1 MSIARI
7 FPIAGSVL
15 LLSACGG
22 DGSST
27 PPSNMNSAPAITS
40 AGAASVA
47 ENTSGTAYTATAN
60 DPDGDTVTFS
70 IGGGADATLFSISG
84 AAVSFASPPDFENPG
99 DANTDNVYEIVI
111 TASDGAV
118 SSTLSVSITVTD
130 TADDFRVSRIAT
142 GLAQPLFVTGRGD
155 GTNRIFI
162 VEKGGQ
168 IETLDLD
175 TGLLATTPFLDIASS
190 ISTAG
195 EGGLLGLALAPDFS
209 TSGTF
214 YVYVTN
220 LSGDTE
226 VRRYQV
232 SSGDPNLADV
242 SSADVILTFAQPDDN
257 HNAGW
262 IGFDSAGLL
271 FIASGDGGGSGDPG
285 GNGQNT
291 STLLGAMLRIDPS
304 GDDFPADPLRD
315 YAIPA
320 GNPFATS
327 GGAPEIYAY
336 GLRNPFRASFDRA
349 TGDLYIGDVGQGAV
363 EEIDLIRPGE
373 AGLNFGWNILEGT
386 QTFAGGSTAG
396 LTPPI
401 AEYSHG
407 VGPTEGRSVTGGYVY
422 RGPIASLQG
431 HYFFGD
437 FISDNI
443 WSIDVASIAQ
453 GTTIASSAF
462 NVRTAEFA
470 PNLGVLDNLS
480 SFGEDDA
487 GNLYLVGIDGEVFAV
502 EPE

>member
-1 MSIARI
+1 MKIAKL
-7 FPIAGSVL
+7 FFGVGL
-15 LLSACGG
+15 LLTLAACGG
-22 DGSST
+22 DSA
-27 PPSNMNSAPAITS
+27 PSGNDNSAPAITS

-47 ENTSGTAYTATAN
+47 ENASGTVYTATAN
-60 DPDGDTVTFS
+60 DADGDTVTFS
-70 IGGGADATLFSISG
+70 ISGGADAALFSISG
-84 AAVSFASPPDFENPG
+84 AAVSFLTPPDFEAPG
-99 DANTDNVYEIVI
+99 DANTDNVYEITI
-111 TASDGAV
+111 SASDGTS

-130 TADDFRVSRIAT
+130 AADGFNVVRIAT
-142 GLAQPLFVTGRGD
+142 GLSQPLFLTGRGD
-155 GTNRIFI
+155 GTNRVFI
-162 VEKGGQ
+162 VEKAGQ
-168 IETLDLD
+168 IEILDLD
-175 TGLLATTPFLDIASS
+175 TGLLASTPFLDIVSS
-190 ISTAG
+190 ISDAG

-226 VRRYQV
+226 IRRYQV
-232 SSGDPNLADV
+232 SSTDPNQADV
-242 SSADVILTFAQPDDN
+242 SSANVILTFAQPDDN

-262 IGFDSAGLL
+262 IGFDSGGLL
-271 FIASGDGGGSGDPG
+271 YIASGDGGGSGDPA

-291 STLLGAMLRIDPS
+291 NTLLGAMLRIDPS
-304 GDDFPADPLRD
+304 SDDFPGDALRD

-320 GNPFATS
+320 DNPFATS

-349 TGDLYIGDVGQGAV
+349 TDNLYIGDVGQGAI

-386 QTFAGGSTAG
+386 QNFAGGSTAG

-407 VGPTEGRSVTGGYVY
+407 TGPTQGRSVTGGYVY

-431 HYFFGD
+431 QYFFGD
-437 FISDNI
+437 FISGNI
-443 WSIDVASIAQ
+443 WSINVSSISQ
-453 GTTIASSAF
+453 GATISSNAF
-462 NVRTAEFA
+462 NIRTSEFT
-470 PNLGVLDNLS
+470 PDLGALDNFA

-487 GNLYLVGIDGEVFAV
+487 GNLYLVGIDGEVFVV